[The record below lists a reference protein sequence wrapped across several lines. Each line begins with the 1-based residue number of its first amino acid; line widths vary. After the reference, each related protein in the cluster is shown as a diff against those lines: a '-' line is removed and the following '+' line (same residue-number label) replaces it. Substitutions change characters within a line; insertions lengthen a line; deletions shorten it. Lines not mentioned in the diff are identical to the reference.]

1 MKVWTLVLFMVV
13 TAVLSG
19 CQSQAPLHRDAAN
32 QLEQRALTAY
42 RYGDLLA
49 AESYLQQLL
58 AVQSRDAQGWLLL
71 GNIQL
76 RQQRLHAAQHAYE
89 QAITHDESL
98 LLAHH
103 NLALV
108 YLRLAT
114 QTLINGQIQTDEP
127 WPLLDALLRL
137 QSPQID

>member
-1 MKVWTLVLFMVV
+1 MKVWTLVLVMAV
-13 TAVLSG
+13 AGVLSG

>member
-1 MKVWTLVLFMVV
+1 MKRFSLTLLGLLLL
-13 TAVLSG
+13 TG
-19 CQSQAPLHRDAAN
+19 CNSAAPMRSDEVSR
-32 QLEQRALTAY
+32 LEEKALNAY

-49 AESYLQQLL
+49 AESYLHRLL
-58 AVQSRDAQGWLLL
+58 AQQDNDAQGWLLL

-89 QAITHDESL
+89 QAILRDDSL

-114 QTLINGQIQTDEP
+114 QTLINGQAHTSKRS
-127 WPLLDALLRL
+127 PLLEALLRL
-137 QSPQID
+137 QAPQLP

>member
-1 MKVWTLVLFMVV
+1 MKMWKFAMIMLVSALF
-13 TAVLSG
+13 SG
-19 CQSQAPLHRDAAN
+19 CQSQAPMHRDAQN

-42 RYGDLLA
+42 RHGDLLA

-58 AVQSRDAQGWLLL
+58 AVQNRDAQGWLLL

-114 QTLINGQIQTDEP
+114 QTLINGQTQTDEP